1 LSQTIYKILTK
12 HILNRSI
19 KALLA
24 LQLMYC
30 MATAVFAEGSRDM
43 IANGGHRAFLLSTSV
58 GPSAEYNPF
67 PTLGTVKV
75 YAKPGEKLYL
85 GSSAVGIGNGGINVR
100 APQGTG
106 TYSTT
111 TL

>member
-1 LSQTIYKILTK
+1 MEHFYLLSQTIYKILTK
-12 HILNRSI
+12 HILNRRSI
-19 KALLA
+19 KALLT
-24 LQLMYC
+24 LQLMYYC
-30 MATAVFAEGSRDM
+30 MAAGVFAEGSKDM

-100 APQGTG
+100 APQ
-106 TYSTT
+106 
-111 TL
+111 